1 MGSWN
6 VSAPVAVSLARC
18 TWLAMELGWAA
29 VLWKLAL
36 QMTGE
41 GSRSSAYVII
51 VLGGDSVEGKRKTEV
66 RWT

>member
-18 TWLAMELGWAA
+18 TWLAMKLGWAVA
-29 VLWKLAL
+29 LWKLAL

-41 GSRSSAYVII
+41 GSRSSAYAVI
-51 VLGGDSVEGKRKTEV
+51 VLGGEHGGEEEN
-66 RWT
+66 